1 MQYNKH
7 NNMDEVFRNSLG
19 QPAADSPT
27 EKDWQE
33 MRQLLLKEKL
43 LNRNRKRFVFF
54 LWILALGISTVLILT
69 LQESLL
75 VKNIGTI
82 ALSNEPKTSAT
93 HPVPVQTNTN
103 QSDFE
108 KKINLPNSI
117 APSDLVKAG
126 KNGIPQKTITPAYQ
140 IDPDAGAVN
149 DDPGLVNKQAEK
161 PAQSVNAVQME
172 NPSISLQEPIAIVHS
187 KKSMQENNQTS
198 IQTTIDSVEEKQQIA
213 IQAQK
218 DKQPVQP
225 DSLKEGELKKSTG
238 TKDVY
243 GVNKWGIG
251 IYIAPENS
259 YYESRTALGQ
269 DILNVT
275 NPGKKIC
282 NTLGM
287 NLSYSFSQNF
297 YLQTGVWYSQKP
309 VISINE
315 TYIAY
320 NGDTLASTYRNYS
333 MLYQGRYLEVP
344 LSLKYY
350 CRLTGSLRIYGLAG
364 AIASFNLPGS
374 KSYFIRESYENG
386 DLYRD
391 RINLSALSIG
401 ITGHL
406 AAGLELQLNH
416 KWSIYVEPFYKYSF
430 SPVLKQRTYK
440 NIPVTHLSRSWGAG
454 FGIIYHFN
462 NIKL

>member
-7 NNMDEVFRNSLG
+7 NNMEEVFRNSLG
-19 QPAADSPT
+19 QSAADSPT

-33 MRQLLLKEKL
+33 MRQLLIKEKL
-43 LNRNRKRFVFF
+43 LNRKRKLFVFIV
-54 LWILALGISTVLILT
+54 WILALGISTALILT
-69 LQESLL
+69 LQESQL
-75 VKNIGTI
+75 VKNTGTI

-117 APSDLVKAG
+117 VPSDLVKAG
-126 KNGIPQKTITPAYQ
+126 KNGTPQKTITPANQ
-140 IDPDAGAVN
+140 IDLYAGAVN
-149 DDPGLVNKQAEK
+149 EVPGLVYKQAEK
-161 PAQSVNAVQME
+161 PTQAVSALHLENQS
-172 NPSISLQEPIAIVHS
+172 IILQEAIAVVQS
-187 KKSMQENNQTS
+187 KKSSQENNQTS
-198 IQTTIDSVEEKQQIA
+198 LQTAIDSVGEKQQIVT
-213 IQAQK
+213 QAQK

-225 DSLKEGELKKSTG
+225 DSLKEGELKKSAG
-238 TKDVY
+238 TKYFY
-243 GVNKWGIG
+243 GVKKWGIG
-251 IYIAPENS
+251 IYVAPENS
-259 YYESRTALGQ
+259 YYESRTASGQ
-269 DILNVT
+269 DILIIA

-320 NGDTLASTYRNYS
+320 SGDTLGSSYRNYS

-350 CRLTGSLRIYGLAG
+350 CRLAGTLRIYGLAG
-364 AIASFNLPGS
+364 AIASFNLPRS

-401 ITGHL
+401 IAGHL
-406 AAGLELQLNH
+406 AAGLELQLND

-430 SPVLKQRTYK
+430 SPVLKQKTYK

-454 FGIIYHFN
+454 FGIIYHLN